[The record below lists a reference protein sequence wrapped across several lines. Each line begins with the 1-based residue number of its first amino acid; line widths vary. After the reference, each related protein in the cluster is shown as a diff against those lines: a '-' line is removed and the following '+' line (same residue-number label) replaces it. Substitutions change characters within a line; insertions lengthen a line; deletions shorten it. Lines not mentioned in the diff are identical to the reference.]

1 MDGACVRLD
10 VAAGPGGISMITTA
24 AAPRQEEGSPDR
36 QDPLPRLAGSTAG
49 PRWLLALIACLTIS
63 PTATATATAQEL
75 DADADADARAAQMI
89 EDSRTYYGTK
99 QPLRSCQAAAEPD
112 EIVVCAHVRPDP
124 RYEKVTP
131 PRFDRAK
138 MTAFGAPP
146 VGGGVGG
153 SVTVRGCFLQKCP
166 KPLYIIDLKAI
177 PEPPPGSD
185 ADLIARG
192 EMRDR

>member
-1 MDGACVRLD
+1 
-10 VAAGPGGISMITTA
+10 MITTA
-24 AAPRQEEGSPDR
+24 AAPRPEQGSPDGHDR
-36 QDPLPRLAGSTAG
+36 SRLAGRRTRK
-49 PRWLLALIACLTIS
+49 PWLLALLACLTFS
-63 PTATATATAQEL
+63 AATKAQEL
-75 DADADADARAAQMI
+75 DADARAAQMI
-89 EDSRTYYGTK
+89 EDSRAYYGTK
-99 QPLRSCQAAAEPD
+99 QPLRGCQAAAEPD

-124 RYEKVTP
+124 RYEKVAP

-166 KPLYIIDLKAI
+166 RPLYIIDLKAI

>member
-1 MDGACVRLD
+1 
-10 VAAGPGGISMITTA
+10 
-24 AAPRQEEGSPDR
+24 
-36 QDPLPRLAGSTAG
+36 
-49 PRWLLALIACLTIS
+49 
-63 PTATATATAQEL
+63 
-75 DADADADARAAQMI
+75 MI
-89 EDSRTYYGTK
+89 EDARTYYGTK
-99 QPLRSCQAAAEPD
+99 QPLRGCQAAGEPD
-112 EIVVCAHVRPDP
+112 EIMVCGHVRPDP
-124 RYEKVTP
+124 RYEKVAP

-138 MTAFGAPP
+138 MAAFGAPP